1 MYLMKTVEFSK
12 LNKLYFGYED
22 LATVLGI
29 SRASARVTASRY
41 VQQGLLVRVKRNLY
55 LLKERLNAAGREE
68 LFQLANLGQ
77 VPSCISLA
85 TALDYYEIT
94 TQVQR
99 DVIESVA
106 VKRSREIRL
115 NGTVCR
121 YTKISSSLYFGYERQ
136 KGFFMATPEKAFLDA
151 MYLQSFG
158 RYALDL
164 AAIDAGKLD
173 RNKLRQMSGKFPL
186 KTRQLLKKNGYL

>member
-1 MYLMKTVEFSK
+1 MKTAELSK

-22 LATVLGI
+22 LARVLGI
-29 SRASARVTASRY
+29 SQASARVTASRY
-41 VQQGLLVRVKRNLY
+41 VRQGLLMRLKRNLY
-55 LLKERLNAAGREE
+55 VLRERLSAAGREE

-77 VPSCISLA
+77 SPSYISLA

-106 VKRSREIRL
+106 VKRTRETCL
-115 NGTVCR
+115 NGIVFR
-121 YTKISSSLYFGYERQ
+121 YTRISSSLYFGYEKQ
-136 KGFFMATPEKAFLDA
+136 KGFFIATPEKAFLDA

-164 AAIDAGKLD
+164 AAIDAGRLD
-173 RNKLRQMSGKFPL
+173 RNKLKQLSKKYPL
-186 KTRQLLKKNGYL
+186 KTQQLLKKNGYL